1 MALTES
7 PATPHLRR
15 LIAPLRPWLAE
26 PSTEEIAINRPGEAW
41 VRQRG
46 NFTRHDVALDLQDL
60 QAIAVLAGALRRQ
73 DVGWSNPLLA
83 AELPDGERIQVC
95 LFPVVPHGRISLT
108 LRKPGAAVVP
118 LADAG
123 SRYGTAEWNNAKDTR
138 RARDMD
144 QLLALFASGNLIAF
158 LEQCVHSRLNML
170 LTGPTGSGK
179 TTLAKSLVAAIDPEE
194 RLITIEDVLELV
206 ITQPNHVRLLFQR
219 DDAADTV
226 IDPEGLLQ
234 ACLRMRPDRVFLAE
248 IRGPEAWTYVTGV
261 MPPHP
266 GSISTIHGH
275 SAASALRRLFA
286 LCKSS
291 PAGASL
297 DDRTL
302 GVLLADTVDV
312 VVPLREDRGAFSIA
326 GVWFIGD
333 ALRRGESAVALLQEG

>member
-158 LEQCVHSRLNML
+158 LEQDRKSTRLN
-170 LTGPTGSGK
+170 
-179 TTLAKSLVAAIDPEE
+179 
-194 RLITIEDVLELV
+194 
-206 ITQPNHVRLLFQR
+206 
-219 DDAADTV
+219 
-226 IDPEGLLQ
+226 
-234 ACLRMRPDRVFLAE
+234 
-248 IRGPEAWTYVTGV
+248 
-261 MPPHP
+261 
-266 GSISTIHGH
+266 
-275 SAASALRRLFA
+275 
-286 LCKSS
+286 SS
-291 PAGASL
+291 H
-297 DDRTL
+297 
-302 GVLLADTVDV
+302 
-312 VVPLREDRGAFSIA
+312 
-326 GVWFIGD
+326 
-333 ALRRGESAVALLQEG
+333 

>member
-144 QLLALFASGNLIAF
+144 RLLALFDAGDLIAF

-333 ALRRGESAVALLQEG
+333 ALRRGESAVALLQES

>member
-1 MALTES
+1 MTQTES
-7 PATPHLRR
+7 PATPHLRY
-15 LIAPLRPWLAE
+15 LLEPLRPWLSE
-26 PSTEEIAINRPGEAW
+26 PGTEEVAINRPGEAW

-46 NFTRHDVALDLQDL
+46 GFTRHDLPLDLQDL
-60 QAIAVLAGALRRQ
+60 EAIAVLAGALRRQ
-73 DVGWSNPLLA
+73 DVGRSNALLA

-95 LFPVVPHGRISLT
+95 LFPVVPHGTISLT
-108 LRKPGAAVVP
+108 LRKPGATVVP
-118 LADAG
+118 LAASS
-123 SRYGTAEWNNAKDTR
+123 SRYGTAEWNIAKNTR
-138 RARDMD
+138 RSRDMER
-144 QLLALFASGNLIAF
+144 LLRLFDAGELIGF
-158 LEQCVHSRLNML
+158 LEQCVRSRLNVL
-170 LTGPTGSGK
+170 LTGSTGSGK
-179 TTLAKSLVAAIDPEE
+179 TTLAKSLVAAVDPEE

-219 DDAADTV
+219 DHTATTVVDAEA
-226 IDPEGLLQ
+226 LLQ

-275 SAASALRRLFA
+275 SAASAFRRLFA

-291 PAGASL
+291 SAGASL

-312 VVPLREDRGAFSIA
+312 VVPLREDHGTFNIS
-326 GVWFIGD
+326 GVWFVGD
-333 ALRRGESAVALLQEG
+333 AWRRGESAATLLQEE